1 MQYLQQFLKIE
12 FPNVFGNGELIPD
25 IDSYES
31 YINLIKDNQINISL
45 FEKAASN
52 NILSER
58 DRLQQYSVG
67 SYYMELELFLI
78 ENNRKNNI
86 KTVNED

>member
-1 MQYLQQFLKIE
+1 MPE
-12 FPNVFGNGELIPD
+12 VN
-25 IDSYES
+25 SYES
-31 YINLIKDNQINISL
+31 YINLIKDNQTNLSL

-67 SYYMELELFLI
+67 AYYAELELFI
-78 ENNRKNNI
+78 IDNRKNNI
-86 KTVNED
+86 KPIQDYE